1 MQSPGFGEPASMG
14 EKEQRQPD
22 VQPRV
27 QPNLPTRGNNI
38 GAKHEMCL
46 FSDAYQK
53 IGSGGRG
60 RSIFAN
66 YVEIKRRN
74 IRFRI
79 DSGRVTRT
87 LPLFVTLCKHRILS
101 ALRPDQ
107 VTCEKL

>member
-1 MQSPGFGEPASMG
+1 MG

-60 RSIFAN
+60 LTA
-66 YVEIKRRN
+66 
-74 IRFRI
+74 
-79 DSGRVTRT
+79 
-87 LPLFVTLCKHRILS
+87 
-101 ALRPDQ
+101 
-107 VTCEKL
+107 

>member
-1 MQSPGFGEPASMG
+1 
-14 EKEQRQPD
+14 EQRQLD
-22 VQPRV
+22 MQPHV
-27 QPNLPTRGNNI
+27 QPNLQIQGKGIR
-38 GAKHEMCL
+38 AKHEMCL
-46 FSDAYQK
+46 FSDAYQE

-66 YVEIKRRN
+66 YVEIKRKN

-79 DSGRVTRT
+79 DSGRVTPT

-107 VTCEKL
+107 VACEKL